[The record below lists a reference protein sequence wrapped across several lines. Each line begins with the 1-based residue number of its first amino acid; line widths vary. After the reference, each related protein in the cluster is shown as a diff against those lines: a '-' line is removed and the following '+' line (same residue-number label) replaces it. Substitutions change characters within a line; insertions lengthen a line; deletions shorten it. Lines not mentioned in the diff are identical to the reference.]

1 MNKSKEYHE
10 GLLKT
15 NLTAV
20 QIGRMRVASMY
31 QNHKTLE
38 DVEEVSLKIQY
49 KDSDG
54 FYRIDVEDFLT
65 ELEKLK
71 L

>member
-1 MNKSKEYHE
+1 MNKSEKFFNKKELSGMAIVFLE
-10 GLLKT
+10 DLET
-15 NLTAV
+15 
-20 QIGRMRVASMY
+20 M
-31 QNHKTLE
+31 NHKTLE

-71 L
+71 I